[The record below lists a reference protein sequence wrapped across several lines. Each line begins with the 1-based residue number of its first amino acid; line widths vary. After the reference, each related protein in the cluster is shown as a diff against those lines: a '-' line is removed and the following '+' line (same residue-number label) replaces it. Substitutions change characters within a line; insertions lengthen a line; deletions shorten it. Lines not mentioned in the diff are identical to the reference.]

1 MSLFNSSLAHAELQK
16 VSIKEKFEPKWY
28 NMAVC
33 LLYVSSHKKHRHTTM
48 FLLCQLLKII

>member
-16 VSIKEKFEPKWY
+16 VSIKENFEAKW